1 MSAMPMLTRFACP
14 PLMPFAAAL
23 PIFTSLHCDSA
34 SFSSSWSTASSF
46 SAYGSDTGRFSSAVY
61 MSICCVGS
69 DTSSCALQRAAEAAA
84 CARLLDGQD
93 AEQRVELLHVAAS
106 DRGRGGRRRRREAEG
121 SEWRR
126 GRAR

>member
-1 MSAMPMLTRFACP
+1 MLTRFACP

-61 MSICCVGS
+61 MSICCCAG
-69 DTSSCALQRAAEAAA
+69 DATSHH
-84 CARLLDGQD
+84 LL
-93 AEQRVELLHVAAS
+93 RCS
-106 DRGRGGRRRRREAEG
+106 GRRRRR
-121 SEWRR
+121 
-126 GRAR
+126 RARASLTVRMPSSVSNCST